1 MTAMK
6 ETEADTMN
14 MVTALGL
21 LAGTLT
27 TIAFLPQVIRIWRSK
42 SAKDLSMTML
52 VTFTTG
58 VFCWLVYGVMID
70 SLPVIIANAVTF
82 VLAGMN
88 VILKLRYG

>member
-1 MTAMK
+1 MDMT
-6 ETEADTMN
+6 
-14 MVTALGL
+14 TALGL
-21 LAGTLT
+21 LAGMLT

-58 VFCWLVYGVMID
+58 VFCWLVYGLMID

-88 VILKLRYG
+88 VMLKLRYG

>member
-1 MTAMK
+1 MDIATP
-6 ETEADTMN
+6 
-14 MVTALGL
+14 LGL

-27 TIAFLPQVIRIWRSK
+27 TIAFLPQVIRIWRNK
-42 SAKDLSMTML
+42 SAKDLSITML

>member
-1 MTAMK
+1 MMDMT
-6 ETEADTMN
+6 
-14 MVTALGL
+14 TALGL

-58 VFCWLVYGVMID
+58 VLCWLVYGVMID

-88 VILKLRYG
+88 VMLKLRYG